1 MSVEEQAAL
10 RRVATLVARGAPAP
24 EVFAAVTEEA
34 GRLLGA
40 DSAGMSRFEADD
52 TQTVVAA
59 WPADREHIVPGTRL
73 PVFDGVSLARSVR
86 ATGRSARVDDWSGA
100 AGPIAEEVREL
111 GVRASIA
118 SPIVVAGSLWG
129 LMIVDS
135 RGGPFPAG
143 TEDRLAGF
151 TELVATA
158 VANSEARS
166 ELQRLADEQ
175 AALRRVATLVAREPS
190 PEALFAAVAAE
201 VAAVL
206 GADVTRV
213 LRYEPDGSTTAV
225 GGWSR
230 PGADLPPDAGVRSSV
245 GASVVVEDRA
255 WGVVIAGTAHGTPLA
270 PESQARIAQ
279 FTELVATAIA
289 NADNRAKLAASRARV
304 VAAADAERHRIE
316 RNLHDGAQQRLV
328 SLGLRLRAAEATAP
342 PDLLD
347 LRAELSSAATSLIGV
362 VEELREI
369 SRGLHPPILSE
380 GGLAPALRALA
391 RRSAVPVAL
400 NVHVR
405 ERLAE
410 NVEVAAYY
418 VAAEALANVS
428 KHAHARAVWIDA
440 EQRDGVVEL
449 RIRDDGVGGADPGHG
464 SGLVGIVDRVE
475 ALGGH
480 LEIVSPAGEG
490 TSLYAELPTGPH
502 AEPTRP

>member
-1 MSVEEQAAL
+1 VSVEEQAAL
-10 RRVATLVARGAPAP
+10 RRVATLVARGAPPP

-34 GRLLGA
+34 GRLVGA
-40 DSAGMSRFEADD
+40 DLAGMSRYDPDD

-59 WPADREHIVPGTRL
+59 WPADRERIVPGTRL
-73 PVFDGVSLARSVR
+73 PVSEGVNLARSVR
-86 ATGRSARVDDWSGA
+86 ETGRSARVDDWAGA
-100 AGPIAEEVREL
+100 AGPVADEVREL
-111 GVRASIA
+111 GVRASVA

-135 RGGPFPAG
+135 RRGPFPEG
-143 TEDRLAGF
+143 TEERLAGF

-158 VANSEARS
+158 VANSEARA

-175 AALRRVATLVAREPS
+175 TALRRVATLVAGEPS
-190 PEALFAAVAAE
+190 SAALFAAVAAE
-201 VAAVL
+201 VGGVLAADL
-206 GADVTRV
+206 TRV
-213 LRYEPDGSTTAV
+213 LRYEPDGSTTVV
-225 GGWSR
+225 GEWSK
-230 PGADLPPDAGVRSSV
+230 PGVELPPDAGVRSSV

-255 WGVVIAGTAHGTPLA
+255 WGVVIAGTADGQPLA
-270 PESQARIAQ
+270 PDSQSRIAQ

-289 NADNRAKLAASRARV
+289 NADSRAKLAASRTRV

-328 SLGLRLRAAEATAP
+328 SVGLQLRAAEAAAP
-342 PDLLD
+342 PDLLE
-347 LRAELSSAATSLIGV
+347 LREELSSAASSLTGV

-400 NVHVR
+400 TVHVPD
-405 ERLAE
+405 RLAE
-410 NVEVAAYY
+410 SIEVAAYY
-418 VAAEALANVS
+418 VTAEALANVA
-428 KHAHARAVWIDA
+428 KHAHAGAVSIDA

-464 SGLVGIVDRVE
+464 SGLVGIMDRVE

-480 LEIVSPAGEG
+480 LEVVSPAGEG
-490 TSLYAELPTGPH
+490 TSLYAELPTGSH
-502 AEPTRP
+502 EGPTRP

>member
-1 MSVEEQAAL
+1 VSVEEQAAL
-10 RRVATLVARGAPAP
+10 RRVATLVARGAPPP

-34 GRLLGA
+34 GMLVGA
-40 DSAGMSRFEADD
+40 DLAGMSRYEPDD

-73 PVFDGVSLARSVR
+73 PVSEGVNVARSVR
-86 ATGRSARVDDWSGA
+86 QTGRSARVDDWAGA
-100 AGPIAEEVREL
+100 AGPVADEVREL
-111 GVRASIA
+111 GVRASVA

-135 RGGPFPAG
+135 RRGPFPEG
-143 TEDRLAGF
+143 TEERLSGF

-158 VANSEARS
+158 VANSEARA

-175 AALRRVATLVAREPS
+175 AALRRVATLVAGEPS

-201 VAAVL
+201 VAGVL
-206 GADVTRV
+206 AADVTRV
-213 LRYEPDGSTTAV
+213 LRYEPDGSTTVV
-225 GGWSR
+225 GEWSK
-230 PGADLPPDAGVRSSV
+230 PGVDIPSDASVRSSV

-255 WGVVIAGTAHGTPLA
+255 WGVVIAGTADGQPLA
-270 PESQARIAQ
+270 SDSQARIAQ

-289 NADNRAKLAASRARV
+289 NADSRAKLAASRARV
-304 VAAADAERHRIE
+304 AAAADAERHRIE

-328 SLGLRLRAAEATAP
+328 SLGLQLRAAEATAP
-342 PDLLD
+342 PDLLE
-347 LRAELSSAATSLIGV
+347 LREELSSAATGLTGV

-400 NVHVR
+400 TVHVPD
-405 ERLAE
+405 RLAE
-410 NVEVAAYY
+410 SVEVAAYY
-418 VAAEALANVS
+418 VAAEALANVT
-428 KHAHARAVWIDA
+428 KHARAGTVWIDA

-449 RIRDDGVGGADPGHG
+449 RIRDDGVGGADLERG
-464 SGLVGIVDRVE
+464 SGLVGIMDRVE

-480 LEIVSPAGEG
+480 MEIVSPPGEG
-490 TSLYAELPTGPH
+490 TSLYAELP
-502 AEPTRP
+502 AA